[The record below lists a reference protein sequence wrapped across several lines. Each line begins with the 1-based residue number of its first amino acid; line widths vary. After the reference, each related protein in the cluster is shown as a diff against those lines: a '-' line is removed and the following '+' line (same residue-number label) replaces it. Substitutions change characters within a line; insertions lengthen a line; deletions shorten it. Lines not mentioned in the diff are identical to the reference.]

1 MKKKSGFLGTIAA
14 ATLAVAG
21 GLASSP
27 TGQQLVQTAVD
38 NSTKIEQQQQRYNNN
53 TQQQQ
58 AQQSRQVTRANMSM
72 NPYLPTGGG
81 LRLFGGGGI
90 SPKEYGIWL
99 RMTGKDKQNKRK
111 RKHYAKMCS

>member
-27 TGQQLVQTAVD
+27 TGQQ
-38 NSTKIEQQQQRYNNN
+38 
-53 TQQQQ
+53 
-58 AQQSRQVTRANMSM
+58 

-81 LRLFGGGGI
+81 LRLFSGGGYFSKGI
-90 SPKEYGIWL
+90 RNLASHDWQGQTE
-99 RMTGKDKQNKRK
+99 Q
-111 RKHYAKMCS
+111 AQA

>member
-53 TQQQQ
+53 TQQQ
-58 AQQSRQVTRANMSM
+58 AQQSRQVIRSNVSM

-81 LRLFGGGGI
+81 LRLFVGGGYFSKGI
-90 SPKEYGIWL
+90 RNLASHDWQGQAE
-99 RMTGKDKQNKRK
+99 Q
-111 RKHYAKMCS
+111 AQA

>member
-38 NSTKIEQQQQRYNNN
+38 NSTKIEQQQQRYNLLLL
-53 TQQQQ
+53 
-58 AQQSRQVTRANMSM
+58 V
-72 NPYLPTGGG
+72 
-81 LRLFGGGGI
+81 RLLYHI
-90 SPKEYGIWL
+90 ERLQIL
-99 RMTGKDKQNKRK
+99 TV
-111 RKHYAKMCS
+111 

>member
-53 TQQQQ
+53 TQQQ
-58 AQQSRQVTRANMSM
+58 AQQSRQVTRANVIM